1 MQIVENKALVVE
13 TDAPDSITSFIPRSK
28 AVTHDKVVVAWGLNE
43 ARALAKLGRRDTPS
57 PILRDYNWPGKFTP
71 FDHQKTTASFFTL
84 YDKAFCFSEAGT
96 SKTAAAIW
104 AADYLMNIGE
114 VRRVLVLCPLSIM
127 RAVWQQDLFT
137 FAMHRSC
144 GIAHGTAK
152 QRTNVVRSGAEFV
165 IINFDGL
172 GTVEEEV
179 IRGGFDLVIVD
190 EATAYKTTTTVRWK
204 TLNRVM
210 QHVQR
215 LWMMTG
221 TPAAQSPLD
230 AFGLAR
236 LVNPDNTPRSIMHFR
251 DSVMLRVSQFTWV
264 AKPTASQT
272 VHTIL
277 QPAIR
282 FEKKDCLDLPPVVH
296 MERDAPLTLQQQ
308 QYYDLLKSKLVI
320 QAAGETVTA
329 LNAATGLQKLMQIAG
344 GAVYSDDG
352 EVIEFDVSNRINV
365 VIEAIEQTENKVL
378 VFVPF
383 THTIRLLKEA
393 LLKHGIPTEVIDGS
407 VSMNE
412 RTRIVD
418 EFQKQQNPRVLIIQP
433 QAAAHGLT
441 LTAADTIVWYAPV
454 PSVETYLQANARID
468 RPGQKNNMT
477 IVHISGSDVERRLYK
492 LLRSNLSN
500 HQAIIDLYMEAMK
513 A

>member
-1 MQIVENKALVVE
+1 MQIVDNKALVFE
-13 TDAPDSITSFIPRSK
+13 TAAPEKVTSIISRSK
-28 AVTHDKVVVAWGLNE
+28 VVDTDKVVVAWGLNE
-43 ARALAKLGRRDTPS
+43 VRALAGLGYKDTPS
-57 PILRDYNWPGKFTP
+57 PILRDYKWPGKFTP

-104 AADYLMNIGE
+104 AADYLMEIGE

-127 RAVWQQDLFT
+127 KAVWQQDLFT

-144 GIAHGTAK
+144 GIAHGSPK
-152 QRTNVVRSGAEFV
+152 QRANVVRSNAEFV
-165 IINFDGL
+165 VINFDGL
-172 GTVEEEV
+172 GTVEDEV
-179 IRGGFDLVIVD
+179 IQGGFDLVIVD
-190 EATAYKTTTTVRWK
+190 EATVYKNTSTVRWK

-210 QHVQR
+210 KHIQR

-221 TPAAQSPLD
+221 TPVAQSPLD
-230 AFGLAR
+230 AYGLAR
-236 LVNPDNTPRSIMHFR
+236 LVNPENAPRTIMQFK
-251 DSVMLRVSQFTWV
+251 DSVMFRVSQFTWV
-264 AKPTASQT
+264 VKPTATET
-272 VHTIL
+272 VHKLL

-296 MERDAPLTLQQQ
+296 MERHAPLTLQQE
-308 QYYDLLKSKLVI
+308 QYYNLLKSKMVI
-320 QAAGETVTA
+320 KAAGETVTA
-329 LNAATGLQKLMQIAG
+329 LNAAAGLQKLLQIAG

-352 EVIEFDVSNRINV
+352 ETIEFDVSNRINV
-365 VIEAIEQTENKVL
+365 VIEAIEQTNNKVL

-383 THTIRLLKEA
+383 THTIRLLLEA
-393 LLKHGIPTEVIDGS
+393 ITKHGITAAVIDGK
-407 VSMNE
+407 VSMDE
-412 RTRIVD
+412 RTRLVD
-418 EFQKQQNPRVLIIQP
+418 AFQKQANPRVLIIQP

-441 LTAADTIVWYAPV
+441 LTAADTVVWYAPV

-477 IVHISGSDVERRLYK
+477 VVHISGSDVEQRLYK

-500 HQAIIDLYMEAMK
+500 HRALIDLYMQEMG
-513 A
+513 